1 MSSSG
6 QGSRSPSASASNASP
21 SSPAEKQ
28 APMSSQPQSD
38 KPEHEGNTEKA
49 ETQKAIDKEE
59 ADKKKE
65 RHGKMVDDLHD
76 RVDLAFKSG
85 LLCILHV
92 GAAAAAAGECDL
104 SGGKTKEC

>member
-28 APMSSQPQSD
+28 APIATSQNTR
-38 KPEHEGNTEKA
+38 GNTEKA

-85 LLCILHV
+85 LLCIL
-92 GAAAAAAGECDL
+92 
-104 SGGKTKEC
+104 